1 VITRSADEE
10 NGNVIIKDI
19 GAKVVRFP
27 LSDTCKWTHTGDTV
41 FFEYNGY
48 RFVTKGNVKN
58 VKEDYA
64 WQSGGYRVEK
74 KIKVLRIKGTDLTT
88 TIQQK

>member
-1 VITRSADEE
+1 MITRSADI
-10 NGNVIIKDI
+10 NDGNVTIKDI
-19 GAKVVRFP
+19 GNKVVRFP
-27 LSDTCKWTHTGDTV
+27 VADACQWTHTGNTV

-48 RFVTKGNVKN
+48 SFVTRGTVKN

-74 KIKVLRIKGTDLTT
+74 KIKVLRIKGTDLIT
-88 TIQQK
+88 TIKEK